1 MATTEVRTGTVPKQ
15 ALLLSLLSLSVP
27 VAASAMMPDWTSGD
41 VGVLVWLLALV
52 PGLLLSYYRGWQ
64 GATLA
69 LAGGMAALSIAQVL
83 LLLVHATA
91 PRPQILFGVVVV
103 LTAVSLGSGLLS
115 HHFHRTLDRAERMAL
130 TDAGTGMPNRR
141 HAILELEK
149 AFAAAQRGA
158 DLAVVLFDLD
168 HFKRVNDRHGHAEG
182 DRVLV
187 RFADILQAVTRAM
200 HVTARFGGEEFVAV
214 LRGVGSGGARVYAE
228 RVRQRLA
235 ELALPCGPITVSA
248 GVAAY
253 EPGMAAPDVLLA
265 AADQALYRAKD
276 AGRDRVVV
284 LDRVGRRAEV
294 PPRPPE
300 HEEEEVPAGR
310 GELVLVVDDD
320 VDALRSVARA
330 LRRFGYTVLES
341 PSPTRAVEIV
351 RGLDDPPEVV
361 LTDIVMPEMGGFR
374 LVEILEEIQ
383 DEVRVV
389 YMSGYSQ
396 EDVDWGGVPGAVRD
410 YLSKPI
416 SIYTLAR
423 RIRWILDQPARTR
436 RLAAKT
442 EGDESTPLTAPPQEA
457 ASQALDDGRIGTEA
471 RILVLHA
478 DEHGGDMIARTLR
491 DRGFKTVQ
499 LVDGI
504 PSLLDGLPHM
514 RAEILLLDLDLPAE
528 GLEDLVDRLVKHAAS
543 APALLLLVGQRNHNL
558 RNRCTELPLVDFVN
572 KPFTNLELATR
583 LTNLARTRAYERWI
597 GSAEDQIRSRI
608 AARSAEL
615 EEAREEVLRRLAW
628 AAEYRDDVTGRHAER
643 VGVLSGLIA
652 RELGWSPPR
661 KALLEKAAPLHDL
674 GKIAVP
680 DAILRK
686 AGGLT
691 PAERKLMQNHTTIGA
706 ELLSGSRNPV
716 LHAAEQI
723 ALTHHEWWDGAGYP
737 QGIAGES
744 IPEAGRIVAVADV
757 FDSLTNNRPY
767 RDAISTEAAL
777 DMIRSSSGVQFDPN
791 VVRAFDRVVE
801 AGHMQEA
808 MDLEVVARPDLR

>member
-1 MATTEVRTGTVPKQ
+1 MATTEVRAGNVPQQ
-15 ALLLSLLSLSVP
+15 ALLLSLLSLWVP
-27 VAASAMMPDWTSGD
+27 VAASAMLPDWTSGD
-41 VGVLVWLLALV
+41 IGVLVWLLALV
-52 PGLLLSYYRGWQ
+52 PGFLLSYYRGWQ
-64 GATLA
+64 GASLA
-69 LAGGMAALSIAQVL
+69 LAGGMAALSIAQVV

-91 PRPQILFGVVVV
+91 PRPEVLVGLVAV
-103 LTAVSLGSGLLS
+103 LTAVSLGSGVLS
-115 HHFHRTLDRAERMAL
+115 TLFHRLLDRAERMAL

-158 DLAVVLFDLD
+158 ELAVVMFDLD

-187 RFADILQAVTRAM
+187 KFADILQSVTRAM

-214 LRGVGSGGARVYAE
+214 LRGVGHGGARIYAE

-235 ELALPCGPITVSA
+235 ELILPCGPVTVSA
-248 GVAAY
+248 GVAGY
-253 EPGMAAPDVLLA
+253 EPGMASPDVLLA

-276 AGRDRVVV
+276 TGRDRVVV
-284 LDRVGRRAEV
+284 LDRAGRRPEVAARPSEHDEEDV
-294 PPRPPE
+294 PP
-300 HEEEEVPAGR
+300 GR

-423 RIRWILDQPARTR
+423 RVRWILDQPARTR
-436 RLAAKT
+436 KLVAEPS
-442 EGDESTPLTAPPQEA
+442 EGSAPPPLAPEEQGGERPVG
-457 ASQALDDGRIGTEA
+457 DGRIGTEA
-471 RILVLHA
+471 RILVLHS
-478 DEHGGDMIARTLR
+478 DQHRGGMIARTLR

-504 PSLLDGLPHM
+504 PSLLDGLSHM
-514 RAEILLLDLDLPAE
+514 RAEILVLDLDLPGE
-528 GLEDLVDRLVKHAAS
+528 GLEDLVDRLVKHAHS
-543 APALLLLVGQRNHNL
+543 APALLLLVGAHNHHL

-628 AAEYRDDVTGRHAER
+628 AAEYRDDLTGRHAER

-652 RELGWSPPR
+652 RELGWSPSR
-661 KALLEKAAPLHDL
+661 KAVLEKAAPLHDL

-686 AGGLT
+686 EGELT

-716 LHAAEQI
+716 LQAAERI

-737 QGIAGES
+737 RGLEGES
-744 IPEAGRIVAVADV
+744 IPESGRIVAVADV

-767 RDAISTEAAL
+767 RNAISTDAAL
-777 DMIRSSSGVQFDPN
+777 DFIRGNSGLQFDPN
-791 VVRAFDRVVE
+791 VVHAFDRVVE

-808 MDLEVVARPDLR
+808 MNLEMVARPDLR

>member
-1 MATTEVRTGTVPKQ
+1 
-15 ALLLSLLSLSVP
+15 
-27 VAASAMMPDWTSGD
+27 
-41 VGVLVWLLALV
+41 
-52 PGLLLSYYRGWQ
+52 
-64 GATLA
+64 
-69 LAGGMAALSIAQVL
+69 
-83 LLLVHATA
+83 
-91 PRPQILFGVVVV
+91 
-103 LTAVSLGSGLLS
+103 
-115 HHFHRTLDRAERMAL
+115 
-130 TDAGTGMPNRR
+130 
-141 HAILELEK
+141 
-149 AFAAAQRGA
+149 
-158 DLAVVLFDLD
+158 
-168 HFKRVNDRHGHAEG
+168 
-182 DRVLV
+182 
-187 RFADILQAVTRAM
+187 
-200 HVTARFGGEEFVAV
+200 
-214 LRGVGSGGARVYAE
+214 
-228 RVRQRLA
+228 
-235 ELALPCGPITVSA
+235 
-248 GVAAY
+248 
-253 EPGMAAPDVLLA
+253 
-265 AADQALYRAKD
+265 
-276 AGRDRVVV
+276 
-284 LDRVGRRAEV
+284 
-294 PPRPPE
+294 
-300 HEEEEVPAGR
+300 
-310 GELVLVVDDD
+310 
-320 VDALRSVARA
+320 
-330 LRRFGYTVLES
+330 
-341 PSPTRAVEIV
+341 
-351 RGLDDPPEVV
+351 
-361 LTDIVMPEMGGFR
+361 
-374 LVEILEEIQ
+374 
-383 DEVRVV
+383 
-389 YMSGYSQ
+389 
-396 EDVDWGGVPGAVRD
+396 
-410 YLSKPI
+410 
-416 SIYTLAR
+416 
-423 RIRWILDQPARTR
+423 
-436 RLAAKT
+436 
-442 EGDESTPLTAPPQEA
+442 
-457 ASQALDDGRIGTEA
+457 
-471 RILVLHA
+471 
-478 DEHGGDMIARTLR
+478 
-491 DRGFKTVQ
+491 
-499 LVDGI
+499 
-504 PSLLDGLPHM
+504 
-514 RAEILLLDLDLPAE
+514 
-528 GLEDLVDRLVKHAAS
+528 LEDLVDRLVKHAAS

>member
-1 MATTEVRTGTVPKQ
+1 
-15 ALLLSLLSLSVP
+15 
-27 VAASAMMPDWTSGD
+27 MPDWTSGD

-52 PGLLLSYYRGWQ
+52 PGFLLSYYRGWQ
-64 GATLA
+64 GASLA
-69 LAGGMAALSIAQVL
+69 LAGGMAALSVTQVV

-91 PRPQILFGVVVV
+91 PRPEVLLGMVVV
-103 LTAVSLGSGLLS
+103 LTTVSLGSGVLS
-115 HHFHRTLDRAERMAL
+115 TLFLRMLDRAERMAL
-130 TDAGTGMPNRR
+130 TDSGTGMPNRR

-158 DLAVVLFDLD
+158 ELSVVLFDLD
-168 HFKRVNDRHGHAEG
+168 HFKRVNDKHGHAEG

-187 RFADILQAVTRAM
+187 KFADVLQSVTRAM

-214 LRGVGSGGARVYAE
+214 LRGVGPSGARIYAE
-228 RVRQRLA
+228 RVRQRLT
-235 ELALPCGPITVSA
+235 ELPLPCGPITVSA
-248 GVAAY
+248 GVAGY

-276 AGRDRVVV
+276 TGRDRVVV
-284 LDRVGRRAEV
+284 LDRVGRRADM
-294 PPRPPE
+294 PPRPAE
-300 HEEEEVPAGR
+300 GDEVDVPVGR

-351 RGLDDPPEVV
+351 RGLDDPPDIV

-383 DEVRVV
+383 DQVRVV

-396 EDVDWGGVPGAVRD
+396 EDVDWDGVPGAVRD

-423 RIRWILDQPARTR
+423 RVRWILDQPARTG
-436 RLAAKT
+436 RLAARVDG
-442 EGDESTPLTAPPQEA
+442 EPSLPAPAPPREA
-457 ASQALDDGRIGTEA
+457 EPQPLDDGRIGTEA
-471 RILVLHA
+471 RILILHS
-478 DEHGGDMIARTLR
+478 DEHRGGVLAHTLR

-504 PSLLDGLPHM
+504 PSLLDGLSHM
-514 RAEILLLDLDLPAE
+514 RAEILLLDLDLPGD
-528 GLEDLVDRLVKHAAS
+528 GLEDLVDRLVKHSAS
-543 APALLLLVGQRNHNL
+543 APALLLLVGERNHHL

-572 KPFTNLELATR
+572 KPFTNVELATR
-583 LTNLARTRAYERWI
+583 LSNLARTRAYERWI
-597 GSAEDQIRSRI
+597 GTAEDQIRSRI

-628 AAEYRDDVTGRHAER
+628 AAEYRDDLTGRHAER
-643 VGVLSGLIA
+643 VGVISGLIA
-652 RELGWSPPR
+652 RELGWTPQR
-661 KALLEKAAPLHDL
+661 RALLEKAAPLHDL

-686 AGGLT
+686 AGELT
-691 PAERKLMQNHTTIGA
+691 QPERRLMQNHTTIGA

-716 LHAAEQI
+716 LQAAEQI

-737 QGIAGES
+737 RSLSGES

-767 RDAISTEAAL
+767 REAMTAEAAL
-777 DMIRSSSGVQFDPN
+777 EYIRSHAGMQFDPN
-791 VVRAFDRVVE
+791 VVHAFDRVVE

>member
-1 MATTEVRTGTVPKQ
+1 MPTTEVRTGTVPAR
-15 ALLLSLLSLSVP
+15 ALLLSLLSLCVP
-27 VAASAMMPDWTSGD
+27 IVASATLPQWTSDD

-52 PGLLLSYYRGWQ
+52 PGFLLSYYRGWQ
-64 GATLA
+64 GAALA
-69 LAGGMAALSIAQVL
+69 LAGGMAALSIAQVV

-91 PRPQILFGVVVV
+91 PRPEVLLGMVVV
-103 LTAVSLGSGLLS
+103 LSAVSLGSGTVS
-115 HHFHRTLDRAERMAL
+115 TLFYRMLARAERMAL
-130 TDAGTGMPNRR
+130 TDPDTGMPNRR
-141 HAILELEK
+141 HAILEVEK

-158 DLAVVLFDLD
+158 ELSVALFDLD
-168 HFKRVNDRHGHAEG
+168 HFKRVNDRHGQAEG
-182 DRVLV
+182 DEVLV
-187 RFADILQAVTRAM
+187 SFADLLQSITRAM
-200 HVTARFGGEEFVAV
+200 HVTARFGGDEFVAV
-214 LRGVGSGGARVYAE
+214 LRGVAPDGARIYAE
-228 RVRQRLA
+228 RVRQRFS
-235 ELALPCGPITVSA
+235 ELALPCGPVTVSA
-248 GVAAY
+248 GVAGY

-284 LDRVGRRAEV
+284 LERAGRRAEIPARPPDHDEADV
-294 PPRPPE
+294 PP
-300 HEEEEVPAGR
+300 GR

-423 RIRWILDQPARTR
+423 RVRWILDQPARTR
-436 RLAAKT
+436 KLHPEEDGATPPVEADLAL
-442 EGDESTPLTAPPQEA
+442 PAPTQ
-457 ASQALDDGRIGTEA
+457 LIGDGRIGTEA

-478 DEHGGDMIARTLR
+478 DEQRGNALARSLR
-491 DRGFKTVQ
+491 ERGFKTVQ
-499 LVDGI
+499 AVDGI
-504 PSLLDGLPHM
+504 PSLLDGLSHM
-514 RAEILLLDLDLPAE
+514 RAEMLILDLDLPGQ
-528 GLEDLVDRLVKHAAS
+528 GLEDLIDRLVKHSDS
-543 APALLLLVGQRNHNL
+543 APGLLLLVGRHNHGL
-558 RNRCTELPLVDFVN
+558 RDRCAELPLVDFVN
-572 KPFTNLELATR
+572 KPFTHVELSTR
-583 LTNLARTRAYERWI
+583 LANLVRTRTYERWI
-597 GSAEDQIRSRI
+597 GTAEDQIRSRI

-628 AAEYRDDVTGRHAER
+628 AAEYRDDLTGRHAER
-643 VGVLSGLIA
+643 VGIISGLIA
-652 RELGWSPPR
+652 RELGWSASR
-661 KALLEKAAPLHDL
+661 RAHLEKAAPLHDL

-686 AGGLT
+686 EGELT
-691 PAERKLMQNHTTIGA
+691 HEERVLMQSHTTIGA
-706 ELLSGSRNPV
+706 QLLSGSRNPV
-716 LHAAEQI
+716 LQAAEQI

-737 QGIAGES
+737 RSLAGES

-757 FDSLTNNRPY
+757 FDSLTNDRPY
-767 RDAISTEAAL
+767 RDAISAEAAL
-777 DMIRSSSGVQFDPN
+777 DYIREHAGVQFDPN
-791 VVRAFDRVVE
+791 VVHAFDRVVE

-808 MDLEVVARPDLR
+808 MNLEFVARPDLR